1 MLSAKIETMLLKNEV
16 AKMKTQLNPST
27 TIVSSLSYETIS
39 QDSSLVNHFVGLT
52 SEQFRA
58 LHNFLNS
65 ICPLDKISYWYSD
78 GQTENKI
85 DDNGQEAKC
94 STEEMLYVYLLR
106 LRRAY
111 TIKSLAVILSTPN
124 RTIKETLVRKIFTT
138 YIQLLYKVFRDMQDV
153 MFPARGKIRR
163 FLAKVFKTMKDV
175 RCVVDCTE
183 FHVQT
188 SRNYARQGNTYS
200 SYKHANTFKCLIAV
214 TPNGGACFVSDLF
227 EGEIDDVQ
235 TFRECEIMKHIR
247 PHDVILADR
256 GFTVQDLLNPLQA
269 DIKIPSF
276 LKGRSS
282 LSAAE
287 ELSTR
292 KNAKARIHVERF
304 NERVKSFESAGKYPY
319 RLLHLQPRW

>member
-1 MLSAKIETMLLKNEV
+1 
-16 AKMKTQLNPST
+16 
-27 TIVSSLSYETIS
+27 
-39 QDSSLVNHFVGLT
+39 
-52 SEQFRA
+52 
-58 LHNFLNS
+58 
-65 ICPLDKISYWYSD
+65 
-78 GQTENKI
+78 
-85 DDNGQEAKC
+85 
-94 STEEMLYVYLLR
+94 
-106 LRRAY
+106 
-111 TIKSLAVILSTPN
+111 
-124 RTIKETLVRKIFTT
+124 
-138 YIQLLYKVFRDMQDV
+138 MQDV
-153 MFPARGKIRR
+153 MFPTRGKMRH
-163 FLAKVFKTMKDV
+163 FLPKVFKTMDV

-227 EGEIDDVQ
+227 EGDIDDVQ
-235 TFRECEIMKHIR
+235 IFRECGIMKHIR

-304 NERVKSFESAGKYPY
+304 NERVKSF
-319 RLLHLQPRW
+319 RLVGRKIPLSLAPLATQMVVVACGLVNFQCTLCK